1 MRKNI
6 DAVSVN
12 GWVGDSFTVAGFA
25 VDDSVDGVVDGVVDE
40 FSDAVVDGVVDGVVK
55 LPNIV
60 SRI

>member
-12 GWVGDSFTVAGFA
+12 GWVGDSFAGAAFA
-25 VDDSVDGVVDGVVDE
+25 SDDSVAGVVDGVVDE
-40 FSDAVVDGVVDGVVK
+40 FSDGVVK